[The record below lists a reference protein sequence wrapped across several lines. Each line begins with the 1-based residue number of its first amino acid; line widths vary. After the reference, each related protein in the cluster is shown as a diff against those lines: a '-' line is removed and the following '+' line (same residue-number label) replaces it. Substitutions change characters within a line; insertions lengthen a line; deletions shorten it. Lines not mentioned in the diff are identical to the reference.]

1 MNFNKSEPINLL
13 SNNGTFW
20 SASDLHKI
28 GEDEMKRPTFLQ
40 ARHVRNQ
47 KRSALVDGR
56 RGHLKRP
63 CFLVNQQDKYYK
75 ICLWYTH
82 VCKFF
87 QGFASFSFDGVR
99 EILQQTYVVGVVIHQ
114 KVPSEEN
121 DESAEGGLS
130 RSLLPQRWIKWIG
143 RCALLCSFKRVLSRK
158 KNHVLCPLFPSF
170 VKLLFSS
177 ASMP

>member
-1 MNFNKSEPINLL
+1 
-13 SNNGTFW
+13 
-20 SASDLHKI
+20 
-28 GEDEMKRPTFLQ
+28 MKRPTFLQ

-75 ICLWYTH
+75 IGLWCTH

-87 QGFASFSFDGVR
+87 QGFASFSFDGVW
-99 EILQQTYVVGVVIHQ
+99 EILQQTFVVGVVIHQ
-114 KVPSEEN
+114 KVASKES
-121 DESAEGGLS
+121 DESAARGLS

-143 RCALLCSFKRVLSRK
+143 RCALLCSFKRVLWGEKPRALSTFSQ
-158 KNHVLCPLFPSF
+158 LCEATLQ
-170 VKLLFSS
+170 LY
-177 ASMP
+177 